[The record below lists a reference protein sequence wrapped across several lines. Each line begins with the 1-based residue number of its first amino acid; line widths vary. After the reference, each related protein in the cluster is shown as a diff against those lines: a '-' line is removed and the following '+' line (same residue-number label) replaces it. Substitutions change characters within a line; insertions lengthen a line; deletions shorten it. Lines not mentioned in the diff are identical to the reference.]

1 MSYGGVFA
9 GLLEQYGQTVEV
21 CRGEEAVGIA
31 CRAFVQPVLEKREQM
46 VPTPL
51 GQVRQDRWLYL
62 GDPAVPLELAE
73 DGYIRWQGREYE
85 VLSAQPVYLGGAVQ
99 HWWGLLRQREVELV

>member
-31 CRAFVQPVLEKREQM
+31 CRAFVQPVL
-46 VPTPL
+46 P
-51 GQVRQDRWLYL
+51 
-62 GDPAVPLELAE
+62 
-73 DGYIRWQGREYE
+73 
-85 VLSAQPVYLGGAVQ
+85 
-99 HWWGLLRQREVELV
+99 

>member
-73 DGYIRWQGREYE
+73 EPAWGSPPIP
-85 VLSAQPVYLGGAVQ
+85 LKSASMLFLGGKIICFASSRSMVNSPSCST
-99 HWWGLLRQREVELV
+99 

>member
-51 GQVRQDRWLYL
+51 
-62 GDPAVPLELAE
+62 AVSYTHLTLPTI
-73 DGYIRWQGREYE
+73 YS
-85 VLSAQPVYLGGAVQ
+85 V
-99 HWWGLLRQREVELV
+99 